1 MIRWIK
7 GLAVV
12 LVILLLVCAGLIYF
26 VLDMMNDVTKNPLSA
41 FDSNK
46 VVIENS
52 EVNAEDNMV
61 NVLLL
66 GIDSNEERE
75 EQHKGY
81 RSDMIMLCTINF
93 DTNQMSL
100 LSIPRDTKAKVYHV
114 DRDTGEVT
122 DEETNKINA
131 AYAFGGGPN
140 YYGAENAMRCVSE
153 FLSLD
158 GKFTIPIDYYVS
170 IDMDGIT
177 KMADAVGGVEVT
189 LDMDLPGIG
198 KEGEVVNLEGQDA
211 IDYIRERKNVGG
223 DTKRAYRQ
231 QQFIIGIAKKVKSMG
246 AMSAAPKLY
255 NQVIEF
261 AKTNLE
267 LNQVLAFASLIDK
280 IDIDTI
286 EFYTSPGESENG
298 GHYYYLTDEEGL
310 EEMLIKILEDKDPI
324 AEPSEQAA

>member
-1 MIRWIK
+1 MIKWIK
-7 GLAVV
+7 GLAVI

-66 GIDSNEERE
+66 GIDSNEERV

-122 DEETNKINA
+122 
-131 AYAFGGGPN
+131 
-140 YYGAENAMRCVSE
+140 S
-153 FLSLD
+153 
-158 GKFTIPIDYYVS
+158 PIDYYVC

-177 KMADAVGGVEVT
+177 
-189 LDMDLPGIG
+189 
-198 KEGEVVNLEGQDA
+198 
-211 IDYIRERKNVGG
+211 
-223 DTKRAYRQ
+223 
-231 QQFIIGIAKKVKSMG
+231 
-246 AMSAAPKLY
+246 
-255 NQVIEF
+255 
-261 AKTNLE
+261 
-267 LNQVLAFASLIDK
+267 
-280 IDIDTI
+280 
-286 EFYTSPGESENG
+286 
-298 GHYYYLTDEEGL
+298 
-310 EEMLIKILEDKDPI
+310 
-324 AEPSEQAA
+324 